1 MRFEEV
7 YHQSQSIAKSAQHR
21 QLLWLS
27 GEANW
32 CYTQLQN
39 IAPLL
44 LRTNSVGVFS
54 RALNT
59 QLNLCRQQ
67 ITNKECQ
74 RLLGQEVD
82 TLVYDAFSG
91 FNPDSLSLISG
102 TLVAGGVFV
111 LVTPAA
117 DQWAQWNDPELD
129 KLWVQ
134 PFNREDVQRY
144 FLNWVLSSLQQD
156 KHLIQYAQQSFS
168 QIIQG
173 ETRVTPAAFN
183 TQALQEQQALVK
195 ECADSLLA
203 KTETSVVLTAA
214 RGRGKSAALGLLINE
229 IASKRNIFLTAS
241 DSHAVQQVQ
250 RFANSDIH
258 FYTVQQLLSGDISVS
273 SQAVL
278 IVDEAASISVD
289 VLLKLS
295 CQFSQCVFSTTTDGY
310 EGTGQGFKL
319 RFLKY
324 LAQTSKHCLFFE
336 LTRPMRWAPNDPLEN
351 WLNQTM
357 LLKACEQSP
366 ASNHLENN
374 YQIDKIEPQ
383 LLLDSPHLMEQ
394 LYTLLA
400 QAHYRTTPSD
410 LRIIL
415 DSPNMH
421 LWITRLNHEIVA
433 VCLLAEEGPINRFE
447 IDDQGLDGEALIA
460 AIYRGL
466 RRPRGNLIPQVL
478 IAQEGEATAGHLK
491 FGRIVRIATAH
502 SQRRKSLA
510 SQLLERV
517 AVWAQVN
524 SVDYLG
530 ANFSIEQ
537 DLLGFWQCSGFSLVR
552 FGHQQDRVTASY
564 NALVLRAIGVN
575 STLLK
580 HLTQTFHY
588 KLAYQQKR
596 LSDLP
601 VITHP
606 IMRQQPRGCF
616 EKYLL
621 DHPEYLVWG
630 KAQLHC
636 FAYFYRPLESIGYI
650 AELLLKTQAAIV
662 QLRLAGRDR
671 QLLDDYFIK
680 HRSIDT
686 LCVQYSLSGYR
697 SLVKALRSAMKAWL
711 QTLDQDG
718 L

>member
-324 LAQTSKHCLFFE
+324 LAQTSKHCTNKQALPFF
-336 LTRPMRWAPNDPLEN
+336 
-351 WLNQTM
+351 
-357 LLKACEQSP
+357 
-366 ASNHLENN
+366 
-374 YQIDKIEPQ
+374 
-383 LLLDSPHLMEQ
+383 
-394 LYTLLA
+394 
-400 QAHYRTTPSD
+400 
-410 LRIIL
+410 
-415 DSPNMH
+415 
-421 LWITRLNHEIVA
+421 
-433 VCLLAEEGPINRFE
+433 
-447 IDDQGLDGEALIA
+447 
-460 AIYRGL
+460 
-466 RRPRGNLIPQVL
+466 
-478 IAQEGEATAGHLK
+478 
-491 FGRIVRIATAH
+491 
-502 SQRRKSLA
+502 
-510 SQLLERV
+510 
-517 AVWAQVN
+517 
-524 SVDYLG
+524 
-530 ANFSIEQ
+530 
-537 DLLGFWQCSGFSLVR
+537 
-552 FGHQQDRVTASY
+552 
-564 NALVLRAIGVN
+564 
-575 STLLK
+575 
-580 HLTQTFHY
+580 
-588 KLAYQQKR
+588 
-596 LSDLP
+596 
-601 VITHP
+601 
-606 IMRQQPRGCF
+606 
-616 EKYLL
+616 
-621 DHPEYLVWG
+621 
-630 KAQLHC
+630 
-636 FAYFYRPLESIGYI
+636 
-650 AELLLKTQAAIV
+650 
-662 QLRLAGRDR
+662 
-671 QLLDDYFIK
+671 
-680 HRSIDT
+680 
-686 LCVQYSLSGYR
+686 
-697 SLVKALRSAMKAWL
+697 
-711 QTLDQDG
+711 
-718 L
+718 

>member
-1 MRFEEV
+1 MRFVEI
-7 YHQSQSIAKSAQHR
+7 YHQCQSIAKRAQHR

-27 GEANW
+27 GEAKW
-32 CYTQLQN
+32 CYAQLQN
-39 IAPLL
+39 IAPIL
-44 LRTNSVGVFS
+44 LRTKSVGVFS
-54 RALNT
+54 KALNT
-59 QLNLCRQQ
+59 QLNLCQQQ

-117 DQWAQWNDPELD
+117 DQWSQWNDPELD

-134 PFNREDVQRY
+134 PFNIEDVQRH
-144 FLNWVLSSLQQD
+144 FLNWVRSSLLQD
-156 KHLIQYAQQSFS
+156 KHLIEYSQQNCD
-168 QIIQG
+168 QVIQG
-173 ETRVTPAAFN
+173 QTRATPISFKP
-183 TQALQEQQALVK
+183 QAVYEQQVLVK
-195 ECADSLLA
+195 ECANSLL
-203 KTETSVVLTAA
+203 TRTTINIVLTAA
-214 RGRGKSAALGLLINE
+214 RGRGKSAALGLLMNE
-229 IASKRNIFLTAS
+229 IASKRKVFLTAS

-250 RFANSDIH
+250 KFANSKFH
-258 FYTVQQLLSGDISVS
+258 FYTVQQLLSDDLHIC

-278 IVDEAASISVD
+278 MVDEAASISVD
-289 VLLKLS
+289 VLLRLS
-295 CQFSQCVFSTTTDGY
+295 CKFSQCVFSTTTDGY

-319 RFLKY
+319 RFLRY
-324 LAQTSKHCLFFE
+324 LAQKGQHCLFFE

-351 WLNQTM
+351 WLNQSM
-357 LLKACEQSP
+357 LLKISEQSP
-366 ASNHLENN
+366 SCDQLENS

-383 LLLDSPHLMEQ
+383 QLIDSPPFMEQ

-433 VCLLAEEGPINRFE
+433 VCLLAEEGPINSFE
-447 IDDQGLDGEALIA
+447 KDDQGLDGEMLIT

-478 IAQEGEATAGHLK
+478 IAQEGEITAGSLK
-491 FGRIVRIATAH
+491 FARIVRIATAH

-510 SQLLERV
+510 SQLLDRV
-517 AVWAQVN
+517 ASWAQAN

-537 DLLGFWQCSGFSLVR
+537 DLLAFWQRSGFSLVR
-552 FGHQQDRVTASY
+552 FGHQQDKITASY
-564 NALVLRAIGVN
+564 NALVLRAIGIDN
-575 STLLK
+575 GMLR
-580 HLTQTFHY
+580 HLTKTFHY
-588 KLAYQQKR
+588 KLAFQQQR
-596 LSDLP
+596 LSNLP
-601 VITHP
+601 GISGQIMAQHP
-606 IMRQQPRGCF
+606 KHCF
-616 EKYLL
+616 EQHLIE
-621 DHPEYLVWG
+621 HPEYLVWC
-630 KAQLHC
+630 KEQLHC
-636 FAYFYRPLESIGYI
+636 FAHFYRPLESVSYI
-650 AELLLKTQAAIV
+650 AELLLKTQGTLV
-662 QLRLAGRDR
+662 RLGVAERDR

-686 LCVQYSLSGYR
+686 LNAEYSLSGYR
-697 SLVKALRSAMKAWL
+697 SLVKRLRSAVKAWL
-711 QTLDQDG
+711 NALDQEA
-718 L
+718 

>member
-7 YHQSQSIAKSAQHR
+7 YHQCQSIAKRAQHR

-27 GEANW
+27 GDANW
-32 CYTQLQN
+32 CYAQLQN

-44 LRTNSVGVFS
+44 LSTKSVGVFS
-54 RALNT
+54 KALNT
-59 QLNLCRQQ
+59 QLNLCQQQ

-111 LVTPAA
+111 LITPAA
-117 DQWAQWNDPELD
+117 DQWSQWDDPELD

-134 PFNREDVQRY
+134 PFNLEDVQRH
-144 FLNWVLSSLQQD
+144 FLNWVLSSLLQD
-156 KHLIQYAQQSFS
+156 KHLIQYAQQKCR
-168 QIIQG
+168 QVIQRQ
-173 ETRVTPAAFN
+173 TRAVLTAFKP
-183 TQALQEQQALVK
+183 QAVREQQVLVK
-195 ECADSLLA
+195 ECASNLLTRTA
-203 KTETSVVLTAA
+203 TSIVLTAA

-229 IASKRNIFLTAS
+229 IASKHSVFLTAS
-241 DSHAVQQVQ
+241 DSLAVQQVQ
-250 RFANSDIH
+250 RFANSDVH
-258 FYTVQQLLSGDISVS
+258 FYTVQQLLSDDLSVS

-295 CQFSQCVFSTTTDGY
+295 CKFSQCVFSTTTDGY

-324 LAQTSKHCLFFE
+324 LAQTSQQCLFFE

-351 WLNQTM
+351 WLNQSM
-357 LLKACEQSP
+357 LLKISEQSP
-366 ASNHLENN
+366 SCNQLETT
-374 YQIDKIEPQ
+374 YQIDKIKPQ
-383 LLLDSPHLMEQ
+383 LLLDSPNLMEQ

-421 LWITRLNHEIVA
+421 LWITRLNHKIVA
-433 VCLLAEEGPINRFE
+433 VCLLAEEGPINSFE
-447 IDDQGLDGEALIA
+447 KDDQGLDGEALIA

-478 IAQEGEATAGHLK
+478 IAQEGESTAGCLK
-491 FGRIVRIATAH
+491 FARIVRIATAH
-502 SQRRKSLA
+502 SQRRKSMA

-517 AVWAQVN
+517 AAWAQAN

-537 DLLGFWQCSGFSLVR
+537 DLLGFWQRSGFSLVR
-552 FGHQQDRVTASY
+552 LGHQQDRVTASY
-564 NALVLRAIGVN
+564 NALVLKAIGKDN
-575 STLLK
+575 RLLK
-580 HLTQTFHY
+580 HLTKSFHY
-588 KLAYQQKR
+588 KLAYQQQR

-601 VITHP
+601 VITGQ
-606 IMRQQPRGCF
+606 IMGQQPRRCF
-616 EKYLL
+616 EQYLL
-621 DHPEYLVWG
+621 EHPEYFVWC
-630 KAQLHC
+630 KEQLHC
-636 FAYFYRPLESIGYI
+636 FAHFYRPLESVGYI
-650 AELLLKTQAAIV
+650 AELLLKTQGALVRSRITE
-662 QLRLAGRDR
+662 RDR

-680 HRSIDT
+680 HSSIDK
-686 LCVQYSLSGYR
+686 LYVIHSLSGYR
-697 SLVKALRSAMKAWL
+697 SLVKALRSAVKAWL
-711 QTLDQDG
+711 NALDQEG
-718 L
+718 